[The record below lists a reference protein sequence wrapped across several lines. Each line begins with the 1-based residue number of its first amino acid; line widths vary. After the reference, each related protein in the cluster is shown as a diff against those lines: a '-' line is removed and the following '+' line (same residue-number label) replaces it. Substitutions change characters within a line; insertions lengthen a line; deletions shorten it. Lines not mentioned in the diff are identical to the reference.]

1 MLERSTAHLAVI
13 ATAAA
18 AVGFSAPGAAV
29 SAPAPGAAAPPAQIG
44 QWGIDL
50 GSRDLSVKPGDDFYR
65 YADGHWLDTHEIPPD
80 RSRWGAFDELQ
91 ERSLQQLRGILE
103 ALPED
108 ATPGSNIR
116 KLRDFYGAYLDTDA
130 VERAGLTPARAG
142 LEAIAAARTH
152 EDIGRLMERAELRL
166 TAPVE
171 FRTAPRSEEHTSELQ
186 SQSNLVCRLL
196 LEKKNN

>member
-1 MLERSTAHLAVI
+1 CYYNLVAHYH
-13 ATAAA
+13 T
-18 AVGFSAPGAAV
+18 
-29 SAPAPGAAAPPAQIG
+29 
-44 QWGIDL
+44 
-50 GSRDLSVKPGDDFYR
+50 
-65 YADGHWLDTHEIPPD
+65 LDTHVNPLD
-80 RSRWGAFDELQ
+80 RSLLRSFNELQ

-152 EDIGRLMERAELRL
+152 ADIGRLMARAALRLDAPGELR
-166 TAPVE
+166 
-171 FRTAPRSEEHTSELQ
+171 
-186 SQSNLVCRLL
+186 
-196 LEKKNN
+196 